1 MSQAPVAS
9 GAAARGCAATGVAA
23 STSLCR
29 WIHLCLCP
37 LLRDARQTTVRCL
50 EHEVAGGTVLDQG
63 DVAAVER
70 VTQPTRAAH
79 PPVREV
85 RELAEESNHGAPC
98 LN

>member
-29 WIHLCLCP
+29 WIHLCLRP
-37 LLRDARQTTVRCL
+37 LIRYARQTTVRCL
-50 EHEVAGGTVLDQG
+50 EHEVTGGLVLDQG

-85 RELAEESNHGAPC
+85 RKLGESNHGAPC
-98 LN
+98 LNL